1 MPDLPD
7 FRAMMAHGP
16 DRHYLFERERPQES
30 PMQNDNR
37 IFEDLARVAS
47 GALSALTG
55 VREEVEARLRDQ
67 FQHILDRM
75 NLVRREEF
83 DAVQAMAA
91 KSRLEQERLAERLAA
106 LEARL
111 DAEAAEPRHKSG
123 RGHPAKPPK
132 DEISPGT

>member
-1 MPDLPD
+1 
-7 FRAMMAHGP
+7 
-16 DRHYLFERERPQES
+16 
-30 PMQNDNR
+30 MQNDNR

-83 DAVQAMAA
+83 EVVQAMAA
-91 KSRLEQERLAERLAA
+91 KARAEQEQLAERLAA

-111 DAEAAEPRHKSG
+111 GTEPAEPRQK
-123 RGHPAKPPK
+123 PARKPSTGPSK
-132 DEISPGT
+132 DGNSPAG

>member
-1 MPDLPD
+1 MPDLLAPVLRWRRD
-7 FRAMMAHGP
+7 VIGIISCAEGDYGEAA
-16 DRHYLFERERPQES
+16 
-30 PMQNDNR
+30 MQNDNR

-91 KSRLEQERLAERLAA
+91 KARAEQERLGERLAA

-111 DAEAAEPRHKSG
+111 EAEPRHKSARARSG
-123 RGHPAKPPK
+123 TQPK
-132 DEISPGT
+132 EESSPGS

>member
-1 MPDLPD
+1 
-7 FRAMMAHGP
+7 
-16 DRHYLFERERPQES
+16 
-30 PMQNDNR
+30 MQNDNR

-83 DAVQAMAA
+83 EAVQAMAA
-91 KSRLEQERLAERLAA
+91 KARAEQERLTERLAA

-111 DAEAAEPRHKSG
+111 DAEPPEPRHKSA
-123 RGHPAKPPK
+123 RKHVAAPPK
-132 DEISPGT
+132 DESASDA